1 MSDVTNADLEKAFD
15 ELKAMNADLEK
26 LDKLHRTH
34 KILFYEPIG
43 EQHKFFSSSA
53 RTRCVF
59 GSNRSGKSVVGTLE
73 LISAAIGYRPWLPP
87 EHPDR
92 IVTLGDGTPMP
103 VPNVGFHLLENF
115 NTSGKMIFLAKM
127 AEWLPKDWG
136 KVKTNSQ
143 GQPVSVNFKNG
154 SVCHIYSQQM
164 DINALE
170 GPNGHYFSCDEPP
183 KENFWIA
190 IRRGLVDFD
199 GISWITATPIK
210 ASYFMAELMEK
221 CDEDESGENYD
232 LITLN
237 IYDNMKS
244 RGGYLP
250 DRAVHEF
257 VSSLPPDEVEAR
269 VYGRPKHLAGAV
281 YKEWMD
287 APPYCVEPFEIPEDW
302 PRIMAIDPAER
313 KPLAAVW
320 IAISPDN
327 KWYIYRDCYSAALVT
342 TKQFADHVK
351 SVEGWKQRHDGTWYP
366 GSEAEPVAFRLIDTA
381 GNKMERSSGYS
392 IATALRNEDIY
403 VMNAVKQD
411 FAGGIDRVR
420 SMLSFDPEYEWDTGP
435 QLVTFNTCRRVAH
448 EFKNYI
454 WQQATSQ
461 HKSSGADLKDKP
473 LSSNDDCQDCIRYLA
488 VSQATY
494 HGLMG
499 LLRQQGMV

>member
-1 MSDVTNADLEKAFD
+1 MSDKVTAAQEQAFEDLRALNRQLD
-15 ELKAMNADLEK
+15 EYERLK
-26 LDKLHRTH
+26 RTH

-43 EQHKFFSSSA
+43 EQHKFFSSKA

-73 LISAAIGYRPWLPP
+73 LIACAMGYRPWLPVD
-87 EHPDR
+87 HPDR
-92 IVTLGDGTPMP
+92 EVKLGDGSPMP

-143 GQPVSVNFKNG
+143 GQPVSVKFTNG
-154 SVCHIYSQQM
+154 SICHIYSQQM

-221 CDEDESGENYD
+221 CDEDTTSENYD

-257 VSSLPPDEVEAR
+257 VKSLPPDEVEAR
-269 VYGRPKHLAGAV
+269 VYGRPKHLAGSV
-281 YKEWMD
+281 YKEWLA
-287 APPYCVEPFEIPEDW
+287 APPYCIDPFEIPEEW

-313 KPLAAVW
+313 KPMAAVW

-327 KWYIYRDCYSAALVT
+327 KWFVYRDVFDPALRT
-342 TKQFADHVK
+342 TEQFANYVK
-351 SVEGWKQRHDGTWYP
+351 QVEGWEQRYDGSWYMGP
-366 GSEAEPVAFRLIDTA
+366 DTEPVAFRLIDTA
-381 GNKMERSSGYS
+381 GNKLERSSGYS
-392 IATALRNEDIY
+392 ISTALRNEDIY
-403 VMNAVKQD
+403 VSNATKQD
-411 FAGGIDRVR
+411 FAGGVDRVR
-420 SMLSFDPEYEWDTGP
+420 SMLTFDPEYEWDTGP
-435 QLVTFNTCRRVAH
+435 QLVVFNTCRRVMY
-448 EFKNYI
+448 EFRNYI

-461 HKSSGADLKDKP
+461 SKASGADLKDKP
-473 LSSNDDCQDCIRYLA
+473 LASNDDALDCIRYLA

-494 HGLMG
+494 HGLKG
-499 LLRQQGMV
+499 LLRQQGIG